1 MSKVQ
6 RPLPVTLED
15 DAPGI
20 EMGRSEMVEENLRKE
35 GRYRARRS
43 WRWTS
48 GLVIGLLF
56 IGWGEP
62 AQAHPLG
69 QFSVNHYARVEVR
82 ATQIGVRYVV
92 DLAELP
98 AFREAQRADTDASGS
113 LSAEEME
120 TYLALV
126 APTYLA
132 GLRLEIDG
140 QRLPLTIVSS
150 RGALVPGQTQSDA
163 MGLATMRLT
172 FDLTG
177 PIDWAAGSRARHFTL
192 VNENQIETA
201 GWREMVVTSA
211 SGIEIYDSSVA
222 GNGVTDELVAYPES
236 LLYAP
241 LREQSGAWW
250 ATQGERPAGSQPLRL
265 RDGQP
270 VRETRDRLLSLITV
284 PRLTPGII
292 LLGLAI
298 AFGLGALHA
307 LSPGHGKALV
317 GAYLVGTRG
326 TARHAILLGLTVTA
340 AHTLTVYLGGLAF
353 LLASEYFLP
362 ERIYPILSFVS
373 GALLMGIGLGLLLQR
388 LRRTIPWLA
397 GSGWSAL
404 LHQHPHLPPSAA
416 AGGSSTSPG
425 EASPDLSRR
434 SLLALGISGGIIPC
448 PSAWVLLLGAVSLQR
463 TAYGLVLIVAFSLGL
478 ATVLTLV
485 GIAVVHGGRFLE
497 RIPASG
503 QAMRILPVF
512 GAAGVTLVGGVMI
525 GQALLA
531 GGWGINELA
540 AIWNAELETAG
551 SAAGSAVA
559 ILGLGLVIGLR
570 HALDTDHLAAVTAIV
585 CERKNLLSSVLIGGL
600 WGVGHTLSLLI
611 AGIGVLML
619 NLRIE
624 RYEKMLEFCVALMLI
639 GLGGN
644 VLWRLYRQLTAPR
657 PLPVE
662 GSQSGSSTVPPD
674 LRPQATNQSWS
685 LRPLAVGMV
694 HGLAGSAGLMLG
706 VLATIRSSPL
716 ALGYIII
723 FGLGS
728 IGGMM
733 LMSLV
738 IGLPARFTATS
749 FLRANVAV
757 RALSGAFSLGFG
769 SWLVYEIGFIDG
781 LFR

>member
-1 MSKVQ
+1 M
-6 RPLPVTLED
+6 LGD

-20 EMGRSEMVEENLRKE
+20 GMGRSEMVEENLRRE

-48 GLVIGLLF
+48 GLVIGLLL
-56 IGWGEP
+56 IGLGELVL
-62 AQAHPLG
+62 AHPLG
-69 QFSVNHYARVEVR
+69 QFSVNHYARVEVGTTR
-82 ATQIGVRYVV
+82 IGVRYVV

-120 TYLALV
+120 AYLAQV

-150 RGALVPGQTQSDA
+150 QGALVPGQTQSDA

-177 PIDWAAGSRARHFTL
+177 PIDWAGGARGRHFTL
-192 VNENQIETA
+192 VNENQTETA
-201 GWREMVVTSA
+201 GWREMVVTST

-222 GNGVTDELVAYPES
+222 GNGITDELLAYPES

-241 LREQSGAWW
+241 LREQSGTWS
-250 ATQGERPAGSQPLRL
+250 ATQGERPAGAQPLRR

-284 PRLTPGII
+284 PTLTPGII
-292 LLGLAI
+292 LLGLLI
-298 AFGLGALHA
+298 AFGLGAVHA

-317 GAYLVGTRG
+317 GAYLVGARG
-326 TARHAILLGLTVTA
+326 TARHAVLLGLTVTA
-340 AHTLTVYLGGLAF
+340 AHTLTVYLGGVAF
-353 LLASEYFLP
+353 LIASEYFLP
-362 ERIYPILSFVS
+362 ERIYPILSFIS
-373 GALLMGIGLGLLLQR
+373 GALLMGIGLGLLVQR
-388 LRRTIPWLA
+388 LRGSVPWLA
-397 GSGWSAL
+397 SFGWSTL
-404 LHQHPHLPPSAA
+404 LHHHHPHPAYPSS
-416 AGGSSTSPG
+416 SSTEELPQ
-425 EASPDLSRR
+425 DLSRR
-434 SLLALGISGGIIPC
+434 SLLTLGISGGIIPC

-497 RIPASG
+497 RIPAAG
-503 QAMRILPVF
+503 RAMRILPVF

-525 GQALLA
+525 GEALLA
-531 GGWGINELA
+531 SGWGMNELA

-551 SAAGSAVA
+551 SAAGSALA

-585 CERKNLLSSVLIGGL
+585 CERKNLLSSILIGGL

-611 AGIGVLML
+611 AGIGVLAL

-662 GSQSGSSTVPPD
+662 EWQGGPSASVIDSQPPPTSQSW
-674 LRPQATNQSWS
+674 N

-706 VLATIRSSPL
+706 VLATIRSLPL
-716 ALGYIII
+716 ALAYIVI

-733 LMSLV
+733 IMSLV

-749 FLRANVAV
+749 FVRANLAV

-769 SWLVYEIGFIDG
+769 GWLAYEIGVIDG

>member
-1 MSKVQ
+1 M
-6 RPLPVTLED
+6 
-15 DAPGI
+15 A
-20 EMGRSEMVEENLRKE
+20 EENI
-35 GRYRARRS
+35 GREVRCGARLS
-43 WRWTS
+43 QGWIS
-48 GLVIGLLF
+48 LLVVGLLLF
-56 IGWGEP
+56 GCGEP

-69 QFSVNHYARVEVR
+69 QFSVNHYARVEVGTTR
-82 ATQIGVRYVV
+82 IGVRYVV

-98 AFREAQRADTDASGS
+98 AFREAQRADRDASGS

-120 TYLALV
+120 AYLALV

-140 QRLPLTIVSS
+140 QRLPLTIAAS

-177 PIDWAAGSRARHFTL
+177 PIDWAIGARARRFTL
-192 VNENQIETA
+192 IDENQTETA

-211 SGIEIYDSSVA
+211 NGMEIYDSSVA
-222 GNGVTDELVAYPES
+222 GNGITEELAAYPES

-241 LREQSGAWW
+241 LREQSGTWW
-250 ATQGERPAGSQPLRL
+250 ATQGERPAGSQPLRR

-284 PRLTPGII
+284 PTLTPGII
-292 LLGLAI
+292 LLGLLI

-317 GAYLVGTRG
+317 GAYLVGARG
-326 TARHAILLGLTVTA
+326 TARHAVLLGLTVTA

-353 LLASEYFLP
+353 LIASEYFLP
-362 ERIYPILSFVS
+362 ERIYPILSFIS
-373 GALLMGIGLGLLLQR
+373 GALLMGIGLGLLVQR
-388 LRRTIPWLA
+388 LRGSVPWLA
-397 GSGWSAL
+397 SFGWSTL
-404 LHQHPHLPPSAA
+404 LHHHHPHAPFPAGSA
-416 AGGSSTSPG
+416 SSTEELPQ
-425 EASPDLSRR
+425 DLSRR
-434 SLLALGISGGIIPC
+434 SLLTLGISGGIIPC

-485 GIAVVHGGRFLE
+485 GVAVVHGGRFLE
-497 RIPASG
+497 RIPAAG
-503 QAMRILPVF
+503 RAMRILPAF
-512 GAAGVTLVGGVMI
+512 GAVGVTLVGGAMI

-531 GGWGINELA
+531 SGWGMEKIT
-540 AIWNAELETAG
+540 AIWTAELETSG
-551 SAAGSAVA
+551 SAAGSALA

-585 CERKNLLSSVLIGGL
+585 CERKNLFSSVLIGGL

-611 AGIGVLML
+611 AGVGVLML

-644 VLWRLYRQLTAPR
+644 VLWRLYRQLRAPR

-662 GSQSGSSTVPPD
+662 GGASMATDDLPQQSTTQPW
-674 LRPQATNQSWS
+674 N

-706 VLATIRSSPL
+706 VLATIRSLPL
-716 ALGYIII
+716 ALGYIVI

-733 LMSLV
+733 IMSLV

-749 FLRANVAV
+749 FLRANLAV

-769 SWLVYEIGFIDG
+769 GWLAYEIGVIDG